1 LTGQLDSV
9 TGLTPLDF
17 FDFFDDLDDLDLLS
31 TSLRST
37 GPKEIVYPHGD
48 HTDLLSEDT
57 LSILRA
63 ER

>member
-1 LTGQLDSV
+1 MTGQLDSV

-17 FDFFDDLDDLDLLS
+17 FDFFDALDLLSALS

>member
-1 LTGQLDSV
+1 MFSR
-9 TGLTPLDF
+9 
-17 FDFFDDLDDLDLLS
+17 LLS
-31 TSLRST
+31 ALST

>member
-1 LTGQLDSV
+1 MLSMFSRLLSA
-9 TGLTPLDF
+9 
-17 FDFFDDLDDLDLLS
+17 LS
-31 TSLRST
+31 TSLSLSLLST